1 MQGLI
6 TLLGSVSAGTV
17 LGWIVAIVLAAVTV
31 YKWAQKYRKTRNEY
45 EETKQETKDNSD
57 AIKTLQQTSEQNKK
71 IYKEHFDALEDRD
84 KKIISKIEDVNE
96 SIKGLQVGQQKL
108 SDYQKSKDIAD
119 LKDRIQHAYKTYMQ
133 RAKINNGLPFITQNE
148 EEILKGLI
156 TAYEDAGGNS
166 FIHSKVIPA
175 MADWEVIDQKQ
186 FMKRMNGAAHD

>member
-17 LGWIVAIVLAAVTV
+17 LGWVVAIVLAAVAV
-31 YKWAQKYRKTRNEY
+31 YKWAQKYRKTRNQY
-45 EETKQETKDNSD
+45 EQTKQQTKENSD
-57 AIKTLQQTSEQNKK
+57 AIKALQRTSQDNNK
-71 IYKEHFDALEDRD
+71 IYKQHFDALEDRD
-84 KKIISKIEDVNE
+84 QQIISKIEDVNE
-96 SIKGLQVGQQKL
+96 SIKGLQASQQKL
-108 SDYQKSKDIAD
+108 SDYQKAKDVAD

-133 RAKINNGLPFITQNE
+133 RAKINNGQPFITQNE

-186 FMKRMNGAAHD
+186 FMKRMSGAARD

>member
-84 KKIISKIEDVNE
+84 KQIISKIEDVNE

-119 LKDRIQHAYKTYMQ
+119 LKDRIQHAYKIYMQ

-166 FIHSKVIPA
+166 FIHLKVVPA

-186 FMKRMNGAAHD
+186 FMKRMSGAARD

>member
-6 TLLGSVSAGTV
+6 SLLGSVSAGTV

-166 FIHSKVIPA
+166 FIHSKVVPT

-186 FMKRMNGAAHD
+186 FMKRMNGAARD

>member
-1 MQGLI
+1 MQGEVCYVGFNYTIRLSFRRNCSRMDSCHR
-6 TLLGSVSAGTV
+6 LSCCNCLQV
-17 LGWIVAIVLAAVTV
+17 
-31 YKWAQKYRKTRNEY
+31 RNEY
-45 EETKQETKDNSD
+45 EETEQETKDNSN

-84 KKIISKIEDVNE
+84 KQIISKIEDVNE

-119 LKDRIQHAYKTYMQ
+119 LKDRIQHAYKIYMQ

-166 FIHSKVIPA
+166 FIHSKVVPA

-186 FMKRMNGAAHD
+186 FMKRMSGATP

>member
-57 AIKTLQQTSEQNKK
+57 AIKTLQQISEQNKK

-156 TAYEDAGGNS
+156 
-166 FIHSKVIPA
+166 
-175 MADWEVIDQKQ
+175 
-186 FMKRMNGAAHD
+186 